1 MPNYSTKMMLDR
13 ETMPVADDTYE
24 YTNRN
29 TGRKYLIRLYESGCI
44 INLSSEFDVEVKDE
58 REALRRIEEFDT
70 DPRALGI
77 VFLIREP
84 DGSYKLGYRAPVWI
98 GHKMS
103 HKDLFLMTDHMNDLV
118 AELAADISGNK

>member
-29 TGRKYLIRLYESGCI
+29 TGNKYLIKLYQGNCV
-44 INLSSEFDVEVKDE
+44 INLSSEFPVEVKDADEAE
-58 REALRRIEEFDT
+58 RKVNAFNC
-70 DPRALGI
+70 DPRALGV
-77 VFLIREP
+77 VFLIREE
-84 DGSYKLGYRAPVWI
+84 DGSFKLGYRAPLWI

-103 HKDLFLMTDHMNDLV
+103 HKDLLQITDHMNDL
-118 AELAADISGNK
+118 AAKLAADISGEG